1 MWGPRAPPAEA
12 AERVRLRG
20 AKRRV
25 QVPAKR
31 GPQAVPVKPPLWDRL
46 DGQTALVSGATRGLG
61 AAVTAALFDL
71 GATVFAGARNPKDL
85 QGVRDTTAGK
95 VVPVKLDVQHEED
108 CAAAV
113 RAAVQATGR
122 LDLLVNN
129 AGIGDFRGRT
139 LGTLETEKLDE
150 VLATN
155 LRGPM
160 LLAREAL
167 PHLLARP
174 GGRVV
179 NVSSGM
185 GALTEGMGTGSPAYR
200 VSKTALN
207 GLTAYL
213 HAEYGPRGLLANSA
227 CPGWVRTDMGGP
239 EAPRSV
245 AEGIDGIVW
254 LCRFKPGAPAGRFWR
269 DRHEI
274 AW

>member
-1 MWGPRAPPAEA
+1 LPGTNLF
-12 AERVRLRG
+12 V
-20 AKRRV
+20 V
-25 QVPAKR
+25 
-31 GPQAVPVKPPLWDRL
+31 PPLAAPLKPQLHDRL
-46 DGQTALVSGATRGLG
+46 DGQTALVTGATRGLG

-71 GATVFAGARNPKDL
+71 GATVYAGARNPKDL
-85 QGVRDTTAGK
+85 AGVKDTTGGR
-95 VVPVKLDVQHEED
+95 VVPVRLDVTHED
-108 CAAAV
+108 DVASAV
-113 RAAVQATGR
+113 RAAVTQTGR

-129 AGIGDFRGRT
+129 AGIGDFRGRV
-139 LGTLETEKLDE
+139 LANLETETLDE

-167 PHLLARP
+167 PHLLVRP
-174 GGRVV
+174 GGRIV

-185 GALTEGMGTGSPAYR
+185 GALTDGMGGTAPAYR

-213 HAEYGPRGLLANSA
+213 HAEYGMRGLLANSV

-245 AEGIDGIVW
+245 DEGADTIVW
-254 LCRFKPGAPAGRFWR
+254 LGRFKPGSPAGRFWR

-274 AW
+274 DW